1 MSPKPHRS
9 PATEDKCPD
18 IRPRVVRT
26 SELQNLIFPILEPSD
41 KATPVSCPGPCPHT
55 LPFLQEEIYVSLPPM
70 CLRPHKGLTTVF
82 GSSCCPETTSP
93 PSLLACHPL
102 VSRACPISENNFAFL
117 FFPGAGGGWG
127 RTRSCY
133 GAQAVLEFEI
143 LLPQLPECS
152 AYKPTPPCIAFTE
165 FTVNLVC

>member
-26 SELQNLIFPILEPSD
+26 SELQNLIFPILEPMGSHVPPD

-70 CLRPHKGLTTVF
+70 CLRPHKGLTVF

-117 FFPGAGGGWG
+117 FFPGAGGGGGEGQGLAMEPRLFWNL
-127 RTRSCY
+127 RSSCLSF
-133 GAQAVLEFEI
+133 Q
-143 LLPQLPECS
+143 S
-152 AYKPTPPCIAFTE
+152 ARLT
-165 FTVNLVC
+165 NLRHHA